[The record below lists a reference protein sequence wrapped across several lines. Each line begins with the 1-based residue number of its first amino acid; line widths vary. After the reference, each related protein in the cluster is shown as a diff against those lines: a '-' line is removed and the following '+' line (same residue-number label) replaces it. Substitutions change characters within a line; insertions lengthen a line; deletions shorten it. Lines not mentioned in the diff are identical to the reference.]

1 MTKLSLIALLSVAT
15 ALPAAAQRYN
25 GQVSFTPAQVKAAAD
40 SVRLNLGVVLDGVRL
55 GSRTLVTLTPRLVS
69 QDGTQ
74 TYTFSPVSFGG
85 RNRDIIWWWTNKCK
99 AVQDVK
105 KVRCATIF
113 SNAS

>member
-74 TYTFSPVSFGG
+74 TLYLLSGEFRWSQSRYHVKRHNFPWYTPPCSVAF
-85 RNRDIIWWWTNKCK
+85 W
-99 AVQDVK
+99 
-105 KVRCATIF
+105 
-113 SNAS
+113 

>member
-55 GSRTLVTLTPRLVS
+55 GNRTLVTLTPRLVEAS
-69 QDGTQ
+69 QFPW
-74 TYTFSPVSFGG
+74 YTPPCSVAF
-85 RNRDIIWWWTNKCK
+85 W
-99 AVQDVK
+99 
-105 KVRCATIF
+105 
-113 SNAS
+113 

>member
-55 GSRTLVTLTPRLVS
+55 GSRLVLFRKMAHRLIPS
-69 QDGTQ
+69 L
-74 TYTFSPVSFGG
+74 
-85 RNRDIIWWWTNKCK
+85 R
-99 AVQDVK
+99 
-105 KVRCATIF
+105 
-113 SNAS
+113 